1 VAGTPGGRANTVSAT
16 NYVYLPPDKPPDK
29 QFRVKLS
36 LKEWQWKLAGIDMPQ
51 ELVKRCTDKKRVA
64 SPTIRQP

>member
-1 VAGTPGGRANTVSAT
+1 
-16 NYVYLPPDKPPDK
+16 VYLPPDKPPDK

-51 ELVKRCTDKKRVA
+51 ELVKRRTDKKE
-64 SPTIRQP
+64 